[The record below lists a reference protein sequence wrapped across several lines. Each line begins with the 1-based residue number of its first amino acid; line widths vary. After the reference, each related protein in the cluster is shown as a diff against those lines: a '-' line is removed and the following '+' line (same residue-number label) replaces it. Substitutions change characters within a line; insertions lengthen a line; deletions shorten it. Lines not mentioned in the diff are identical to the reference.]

1 MSEQL
6 RWLVIWDENDAIPA
20 AVVRVHGDGT
30 EETFSRDLVWERSD
44 LRHRTHIPVREA
56 SPEEAQAAMNEMIR
70 LMRLCA
76 RRDWDGPYQYY
87 GIFRHER
94 DSVDLENAYKIVRH
108 SREDGRDPH
117 GASGRAEQ
125 WDFATEDGWSDTD
138 VLWQIGR
145 ASINSE
151 AVPITPAEA
160 EQLMASILERR
171 RASGN

>member
-1 MSEQL
+1 VTLGEVFTSEQF
-6 RWLVIWDENDAIPA
+6 RWLVIWDENDSIPA
-20 AVVRVHGDGT
+20 GVVRVHGDGT
-30 EETFSRDLVWERSD
+30 EETFTRDLVWERSD
-44 LRHRTHIPVREA
+44 LRHRTRIPVRAA
-56 SPEEAQAAMNEMIR
+56 SPDEAGLAMNEMIR
-70 LMRLCA
+70 LMRSCA

-87 GIFRHER
+87 GIFGHER
-94 DSVDLENAYKIVRH
+94 DSVDLANAYKIVRH
-108 SREDGRDPH
+108 PRDG
-117 GASGRAEQ
+117 GRAEQ